1 MAVATTF
8 RGYMREF
15 KAKGVF
21 QIWDLENMKD
31 LRLSVCKVSEAYLRG
46 PNSAGPALGELRC
59 PCVTQA
65 AS

>member
-1 MAVATTF
+1 
-8 RGYMREF
+8 MREF